1 MKFRWLRLLA
11 VLLPVFGVVCPA
23 TAGTA
28 CTEGCVLQRANS
40 LASEFNSEA
49 AAVADLNSD
58 GRPDVVAV
66 AGLDTNV
73 VYVYYQAADGSFP
86 PPVAY
91 RYDGPL
97 AYSNSV
103 DTGDMNGDG
112 RTDVVVT
119 TYSGIRVMLQDAQ
132 GRLSS
137 YRDYPAGYTTRV
149 RVADLN
155 NDGRVDVVATS
166 GVRVMYQNAG
176 GTLDDPVTY
185 PVDAAANDL
194 ETGDLNHD
202 GLTDIVLANNNNNSY
217 PGIAVLLQS
226 PGGGFQPAVYYD
238 LPANEYGHRM
248 LPGSIGVGD
257 VTGDGRADLVASQ
270 GWNYW
275 MAVFPQNTSGTLN
288 PPVIYTQV
296 GGTSDHV
303 GATAVADMN
312 QDGRGDVVALHEY
325 GRVSVLLQQVDGTL
339 AAPIYH
345 VGNIATSAP
354 NPHSLALG
362 DLDGDGKTDVV
373 VAKNTFFQG
382 VDIYRGTRA
391 DLRLTLTPERDTG
404 LVQQPTR
411 YTATIVNNGPDAA
424 TWVRFTHTTPTG
436 MFLSG
441 MIDNS
446 QGSCD
451 DNKRSC
457 ELGAL
462 DPGQSATVAFET
474 YAHSDPGEYTIS
486 ATVSAY
492 PYDIDATDNT
502 DTVVTPVAASADLQI
517 TNHGVS
523 RSGDEI
529 RYTITVYNDG
539 RSTAPDVVIRDALP
553 AGVTPTTA
561 SWREWI
567 GTRSGACSI
576 SGNEARCEVGT
587 LPVTDIFDGAY
598 PVIVNVSG
606 NVNTM
611 ENLLNVATVSAGIG
625 DPKPENSTSTRLSS
639 AQGVVIN
646 QLPVIDNGGPYALR
660 FGAAGVLDARGTR
673 DPEATWLS
681 YLWTLPDGSS
691 SYGGQ
696 ARHVFRQ
703 LGAVPV
709 ALRVTDEDGGVANDT
724 VMINVSNVAPVAR
737 LAAPYHL
744 YRKKMEIYFDA
755 RDSYDVDGGALQYTW
770 DFGDGGTGSGE
781 TALRAYARG
790 GEYVA
795 RLTASDGAA
804 TTAASA
810 RVIVLN
816 VVPVANPGG
825 PYSVQKNQ
833 SVSFDGS
840 RSHDGDY
847 DPLSYSWNFG
857 DGNSGSGVNPSH
869 TYARDGAYTVTL
881 VVNDGE
887 TDSAP
892 ATTTVSVENH
902 APVANAGGP
911 YETVKGV
918 PLTLD
923 GSASSDPD
931 NDSLSYR
938 WNFGDGS
945 TGSGVRPTHTYA
957 KSGRYKVRLIVN
969 DGELD
974 SAPHETLVTVKNR

>member
-1 MKFRWLRLLA
+1 MKFPWLRLSV
-11 VLLPVFGVVCPA
+11 VLLSVFGAAHPA
-23 TAGTA
+23 IAGTA
-28 CTEGCVLQRANS
+28 CTEGCVLQRATA

-49 AAVADLNSD
+49 AAVADLNAD
-58 GRPDVVAV
+58 GRPDIVAV
-66 AGLDTNV
+66 AGLDSDV

-91 RYDGPL
+91 RYGGPL

-103 DTGDMNGDG
+103 DTGDLNGDG
-112 RTDVVVT
+112 RADVAVT
-119 TYSGIRVMLQDAQ
+119 TYAGIRVMLQDAQ

-137 YRDYPAGYTTRV
+137 YRDYPVGYSTRV

-155 NDGRVDVVATS
+155 NDGRADVVTTS
-166 GVRVMYQNAG
+166 GVRVLYQNAG

-185 PVDAAANDL
+185 PVDASANDL

-226 PGGGFQPAVYYD
+226 PGGGFQPAVHYD
-238 LPANEYGHRM
+238 LPTDAYGHRT

-275 MAVFPQNTSGTLN
+275 MVVFAQNAAGALN
-288 PPVIYTQV
+288 PPVVYTQV

-312 QDGRGDVVALHEY
+312 QDGRQDVVALHEY
-325 GRVSVLLQQVDGTL
+325 GRVSVLLQRADGTL
-339 AAPIYH
+339 AVPIYH

-354 NPHSLALG
+354 NPHSLAVG

-373 VAKNTFFQG
+373 VAKNTYFQG
-382 VDIYRGTRA
+382 VDLYRGTRA
-391 DLRLTLTPERDTG
+391 DLRLTLAAERASG
-404 LVQQPTR
+404 LVGQPTR
-411 YTATIVNNGPDAA
+411 YTATIVNNGPDVAA
-424 TWVRFTHTTPTG
+424 RVRFTHTTPAG

-451 DNKRSC
+451 DNKRVC

-474 YAHSDPGEYTIS
+474 YAYNAPGEYTVS
-486 ATVSAY
+486 ATVTAY
-492 PYDIDATDNT
+492 PYDIDAADNSAA
-502 DTVVTPVAASADLQI
+502 VTLPVAASADLQI
-517 TNHGVS
+517 TSHGVS

-529 RYTITVYNDG
+529 RYSITVYNDG
-539 RSTAPDVVIRDALP
+539 LSAAPDVVVHDTLP
-553 AGVTPTTA
+553 AGVTPTAA
-561 SWREWI
+561 SWSEWI
-567 GTRSGACSI
+567 GSRSGTCSI
-576 SGNEARCEVGT
+576 SGSEVRCEIGAM
-587 LPVTDIFDGAY
+587 PVTDIFDGAY
-598 PVIVNVSG
+598 PVIVSVRGS
-606 NVNTM
+606 VNTT
-611 ENLLNVATVSAGIG
+611 ENLLNLATVSAGIG
-625 DPKPENSTSTRLSS
+625 DPRPENSRSARLST
-639 AQGVVIN
+639 AQGVAIN
-646 QLPVIDNGGPYALR
+646 QPPVIDAGGPYNLR
-660 FGAAGVLDARGTR
+660 YGASAVLDARGTR

-681 YLWTLPDGSS
+681 YFWTLPDGSS
-691 SYGGQ
+691 GYGGQ
-696 ARHVFRQ
+696 TRHLFRQ
-703 LGAVPV
+703 LGTVPV
-709 ALRVTDEDGGVANDT
+709 ALRVTDEDGGVADDT
-724 VMINVSNVAPVAR
+724 LLVSVSNAAPVAR
-737 LAAPYHL
+737 LAAPYQL
-744 YRKKMEIYFDA
+744 RRKKMEIYFDA
-755 RDSYDVDGGALQYTW
+755 RDSYDVDGGVLQYFW
-770 DFGDGGTGSGE
+770 DFGDGATGSGE
-781 TALRAYARG
+781 TARHAYARG
-790 GEYVA
+790 GEYLATV
-795 RLTASDGAA
+795 TAADGAA
-804 TTAASA
+804 TAAAGS

-816 VVPVANPGG
+816 AVPVANAGG
-825 PYSVQKNQ
+825 PYGAQKNQ
-833 SVSFDGS
+833 AVAFDGS
-840 RSHDGDY
+840 RSTDGDY
-847 DPLSYSWNFG
+847 DPLTYSWNFG
-857 DGNSGSGVNPSH
+857 DGGSGSGVNPSH
-869 TYARDGAYTVTL
+869 SYARGGVYSVSL

-892 ATTTVSVENH
+892 ATTTVSVQNH

-918 PLTLD
+918 ALTLD

-945 TGSGVRPTHTYA
+945 SGSGVRPVHTYA
-957 KSGRYKVRLIVN
+957 KSGRYKVTLIVN

-974 SAPHETLVTVKNR
+974 SAPHESLVTVKNR